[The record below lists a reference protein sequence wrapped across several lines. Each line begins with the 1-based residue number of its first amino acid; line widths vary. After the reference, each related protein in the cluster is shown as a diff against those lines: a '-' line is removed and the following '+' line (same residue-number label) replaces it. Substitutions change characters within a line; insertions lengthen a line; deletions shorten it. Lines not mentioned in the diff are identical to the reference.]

1 MRVGTRV
8 RSITL
13 ASAALIAGAGLAT
26 YAVGAPPAAGP
37 RAGGVL
43 AVYDTVDAHV
53 ATATRLAG
61 NDANLKSVAR
71 ICTPPQQGGGGGAA
85 ATSNTAEPAKIFDN
99 LYFIGIPS
107 VSAWAIT
114 TSAGIIVID
123 SLDNSRESETFIEG
137 GLKKLRLDP
146 MQVKYVII
154 THAHNDHFG
163 GAQYLADKLHAQ
175 LVMSE
180 TDWGVIE
187 RMQPPPAANTNRGPL
202 PKRGRAV
209 KDGDKLTLGD
219 TTIEI
224 YQTPP
229 HTPGAISLIIPL
241 KDGNQRHVGALWGGI
256 GFNFQ
261 QSEANYTTY
270 VNSVEKFAA
279 VAKARGADVPMANH
293 SNFDNAF
300 QKMAALKTR
309 TAGQRHPFVLG
320 AETQEKIFDIQQ
332 ECAMAARARLR
343 TASASKK

>member
-1 MRVGTRV
+1 MRQRARIGGSREKGGEQMSVGYRTRKLL
-8 RSITL
+8 L
-13 ASAALIAGAGLAT
+13 ASTALAAGVGLAS
-26 YAVGAPPAAGP
+26 YAVGAPPPAGP

-53 ATATRLAG
+53 ATATRIAG
-61 NDANLKSVAR
+61 NDANLKSVSR

-137 GLKKLRLDP
+137 GLKKLGLDP
-146 MQVKYVII
+146 TQVKYVVI

-187 RMQPPPAANTNRGPL
+187 KMQPPPATNTNRGPL
-202 PKRGRAV
+202 PKRGMAV

-229 HTPGAISLIIPL
+229 QTPGAISLMIPL

-256 GFNFQ
+256 GFNFPQ
-261 QSEANYTTY
+261 NEQNYTTY
-270 VNSVEKFAA
+270 ANSVQKFSV
-279 VAKARGADVPMANH
+279 VAKERNVDVPMANH
-293 SNFDNAF
+293 SNF
-300 QKMAALKTR
+300 
-309 TAGQRHPFVLG
+309 
-320 AETQEKIFDIQQ
+320 
-332 ECAMAARARLR
+332 
-343 TASASKK
+343 

>member
-1 MRVGTRV
+1 L
-8 RSITL
+8 L
-13 ASAALIAGAGLAT
+13 ASAVLAAGAGFAS
-26 YAVGAPPAAGP
+26 YAIGAPPPAGP
-37 RAGGVL
+37 RAGGFL
-43 AVYDTVDAHV
+43 AVYDTLDAHV
-53 ATATRLAG
+53 AAAKRIAG
-61 NDANLKSVAR
+61 SDVNYRGAVGLCEPRQAGPAAPVAN
-71 ICTPPQQGGGGGAA
+71 
-85 ATSNTAEPAKIFDN
+85 NTAEPAKIFDN
-99 LYFIGIPS
+99 LYFVGIRS
-107 VSAWAIT
+107 VSAWAVT

-137 GLKKLRLDP
+137 GLKKLGLDP
-146 MQVKYVII
+146 AQVKYIII

-187 RMQPPPAANTNRGPL
+187 KMQPPPATNTNRGPL

-256 GFNFQ
+256 GFNFPQ
-261 QSEANYTTY
+261 NDQNYTTY
-270 VNSVEKFAA
+270 ANSVQKFAV
-279 VAKARGADVPMANH
+279 VAKEKNVDVPMANH

-300 QKMAALKTR
+300 EKMQALKGR
-309 TAGQRHPFVLG
+309 AAGAKHPFVLG
-320 AETQEKIFDIQQ
+320 QDVQQKIFDIQQ
-332 ECAMAARARLR
+332 ECAMAGRARLR
-343 TASASKK
+343 TASAAK